1 MALKTEIFWRM
12 VLPAGIV
19 ALQFRECGR
28 RDATWAG
35 PSGRSS
41 EYSETPGHCQDAIRW
56 PVCNQYVDIV
66 GEVFTGTDD
75 NIRIL
80 RHLQAAMVAMG
91 VGECDDDFIIKRY
104 HKPGSL

>member
-1 MALKTEIFWRM
+1 MNVAEEMPLGFCLQDEVQNVRRTQ
-12 VLPAGIV
+12 VIV
-19 ALQFRECGR
+19 
-28 RDATWAG
+28 
-35 PSGRSS
+35 
-41 EYSETPGHCQDAIRW
+41 QDAVRG

-66 GEVFTGTDD
+66 GEVFTGTDE

-104 HKPGSL
+104 HKTGSL

>member
-1 MALKTEIFWRM
+1 MNVAEEMPLGLGLQDEVQNIQRPQ
-12 VLPAGIV
+12 VIV
-19 ALQFRECGR
+19 
-28 RDATWAG
+28 
-35 PSGRSS
+35 
-41 EYSETPGHCQDAIRW
+41 QDAVRG

-66 GEVFTGTDD
+66 GEVFSGTDD

-104 HKPGSL
+104 HKTCSL

>member
-1 MALKTEIFWRM
+1 MNVAEEMPLGFCLQDEVQNVRRTQ
-12 VLPAGIV
+12 VIV
-19 ALQFRECGR
+19 
-28 RDATWAG
+28 
-35 PSGRSS
+35 
-41 EYSETPGHCQDAIRW
+41 QDAVRG

-80 RHLQAAMVAMG
+80 RHLQAMVAMG

-104 HKPGSL
+104 HKTGSL